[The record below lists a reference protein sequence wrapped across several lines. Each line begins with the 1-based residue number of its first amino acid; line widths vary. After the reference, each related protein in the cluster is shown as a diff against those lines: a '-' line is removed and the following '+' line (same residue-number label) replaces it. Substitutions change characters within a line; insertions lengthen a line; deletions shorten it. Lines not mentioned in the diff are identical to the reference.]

1 MLAAALLVGCA
12 GPAAGTGAGD
22 TLAVRNSSRKT
33 PPIQKSP
40 VQAKW
45 MDALG
50 AANTTRLN
58 AGVTP
63 SGVVISLDLLDVKA
77 AGIAR
82 LRVAGRYIIRYN
94 SVGTSGSY
102 RSDID
107 SRKLLAQA
115 LNLGEVGRGDGEVWA
130 GEKRWSRMM
139 WTPGATT

>member
-1 MLAAALLVGCA
+1 M
-12 GPAAGTGAGD
+12 
-22 TLAVRNSSRKT
+22 
-33 PPIQKSP
+33 
-40 VQAKW
+40 QAKW